1 MNNFFN
7 SKNKKISAT
16 ISLVWLVFWYAVTM
30 TGYDIDFQL
39 FFIIGL
45 IPLII
50 GWGIYFIWQKE
61 FEQTQ
66 FNFILDIFKN
76 FKNKSHVRS
85 KKSSTAESSKIS
97 QVVAS
102 GLGIIAGIIAGI
114 SLFRLFGLAG
124 VVSFGIGSFL
134 YLKLIKTENNLF
146 SITVSILVAA
156 TSYVAIISVIYL
168 VKYY

>member
-7 SKNKKISAT
+7 SKKKKISAT

-76 FKNKSHVRS
+76 FKNKSQVRS
-85 KKSSTAESSKIS
+85 KKSLTVESSKIS
-97 QVVAS
+97 QIVAS
-102 GLGIIAGIIAGI
+102 GLGIIAGI

>member
-16 ISLVWLVFWYAVTM
+16 VSLVWLVFWYAVTM

-76 FKNKSHVRS
+76 FKNKSQVRS

-97 QVVAS
+97 QIVAS
-102 GLGIIAGIIAGI
+102 GLGIIAGI

-156 TSYVAIISVIYL
+156 TSYVIIISVIYL
-168 VKYY
+168 IKYY

>member
-1 MNNFFN
+1 MDKFFN
-7 SKNKKISAT
+7 SRNKKISASV
-16 ISLVWLVFWYAVTM
+16 SLVWLVFWYAVTM
-30 TGYDIDFQL
+30 TGYNKDFQI
-39 FFIIGL
+39 FFIFGL

-76 FKNKSHVRS
+76 FKNKSQVRS

-97 QVVAS
+97 QIVAS
-102 GLGIIAGIIAGI
+102 GLGIIAGI

-156 TSYVAIISVIYL
+156 TSYVIIISVIYL
-168 VKYY
+168 IKYY

>member
-1 MNNFFN
+1 MDKFFN
-7 SKNKKISAT
+7 SRNKKISASV
-16 ISLVWLVFWYAVTM
+16 SLVWLVFWYAVTM
-30 TGYDIDFQL
+30 TGYNKDFQI
-39 FFIIGL
+39 FFIFGL

-76 FKNKSHVRS
+76 FKNKSQVRS

-97 QVVAS
+97 QTVAS
-102 GLGIIAGIIAGI
+102 GLGIIAGIL
-114 SLFRLFGLAG
+114 LFRLFGLAG

-146 SITVSILVAA
+146 SITVSILAAA
-156 TSYVAIISVIYL
+156 TSYVIIISVIYL

>member
-76 FKNKSHVRS
+76 FKNKSQVRS

-97 QVVAS
+97 QIVAS
-102 GLGIIAGIIAGI
+102 GLGIIAGIL
-114 SLFRLFGLAG
+114 LFRLFGLAG

-156 TSYVAIISVIYL
+156 TSYVIIISVIYL

>member
-16 ISLVWLVFWYAVTM
+16 VSLVWLVFWYAVTM

-76 FKNKSHVRS
+76 FKNKNKSQVRS

-97 QVVAS
+97 QIVAS
-102 GLGIIAGIIAGI
+102 VLGLIVGISFYKLFGIAGI
-114 SLFRLFGLAG
+114 
-124 VVSFGIGSFL
+124 VSFAGGSFL
-134 YLKLIKTENNLF
+134 YSRLIKTESKLF
-146 SITVSILVAA
+146 SITVSILAA
-156 TSYVAIISVIYL
+156 IFSYVVIVGVIYSI
-168 VKYY
+168 KNY

>member
-30 TGYDIDFQL
+30 TGYNKDFQI
-39 FFIIGL
+39 FFIFGL

-76 FKNKSHVRS
+76 FKNKSKVRS

-97 QVVAS
+97 QIVAS
-102 GLGIIAGIIAGI
+102 GLGIIAGIL
-114 SLFRLFGLAG
+114 LFRLFGLAG

-146 SITVSILVAA
+146 SITVSILAAA
-156 TSYVAIISVIYL
+156 TSYVIIISVIYL

>member
-1 MNNFFN
+1 MDKFFN
-7 SKNKKISAT
+7 SRNKKISASV
-16 ISLVWLVFWYAVTM
+16 SLVWLVFWYAVTM
-30 TGYDIDFQL
+30 TGYNKDFQI
-39 FFIIGL
+39 FFIFGL

-76 FKNKSHVRS
+76 FKNKSQVRS

-97 QVVAS
+97 QIVAS
-102 GLGIIAGIIAGI
+102 GLGIIAGIL
-114 SLFRLFGLAG
+114 LFRLFGLAG

-156 TSYVAIISVIYL
+156 TSYVIIISVIYL
-168 VKYY
+168 IKYY

>member
-50 GWGIYFIWQKE
+50 GWGIYLIWQKE

-102 GLGIIAGIIAGI
+102 GLGIIAGI

-134 YLKLIKTENNLF
+134 YLKLIKTENNYNMDL
-146 SITVSILVAA
+146 
-156 TSYVAIISVIYL
+156 
-168 VKYY
+168 

>member
-1 MNNFFN
+1 MDKFFN
-7 SKNKKISAT
+7 SRNKKISASV
-16 ISLVWLVFWYAVTM
+16 SLVWLVFWYAVTM
-30 TGYDIDFQL
+30 TGYNKDFQI
-39 FFIIGL
+39 FFIFGL

-76 FKNKSHVRS
+76 FKNKSKVRS

-97 QVVAS
+97 QIVAS
-102 GLGIIAGIIAGI
+102 GLGIIAGIL
-114 SLFRLFGLAG
+114 LFRLFGLAG

-156 TSYVAIISVIYL
+156 TSYVVIISVIYL

>member
-1 MNNFFN
+1 MDKFFN
-7 SKNKKISAT
+7 SRNKKISASV
-16 ISLVWLVFWYAVTM
+16 SLVWLVFWYAVTM
-30 TGYDIDFQL
+30 TGYNKDFQI
-39 FFIIGL
+39 FFIFGL

-76 FKNKSHVRS
+76 FKNKSQVRS

-97 QVVAS
+97 QIVAS
-102 GLGIIAGIIAGI
+102 GLGIIAGIL
-114 SLFRLFGLAG
+114 LFRLFGLAG

-134 YLKLIKTENNLF
+134 YLKLIKTKNNLF

-156 TSYVAIISVIYL
+156 TSYVVIISVIYL